1 MTADGYQLFTRSC
14 HSQKNSIHPRGI
26 MITPVTTPSQT
37 VSGAGRDQVLMR
49 KAKELETAF
58 LSEMLAFTGLGAA
71 PEGFGGGAG
80 EEQFSS
86 FLRSEQARL
95 MVDRGGIGLA
105 QQIFMSLKHK
115 EGGQDAI
122 PRGDP

>member
-1 MTADGYQLFTRSC
+1 
-14 HSQKNSIHPRGI
+14 
-26 MITPVTTPSQT
+26 MITPLMSTTQT
-37 VSGAGRDQVLMR
+37 VSDAGRDQTLMR

-58 LSEMLAFTGLGAA
+58 LSEMLSFTGLGDA
-71 PEGFGGGAG
+71 PEGFGGGEG

-105 QQIFMSLKHK
+105 EQIFLSLKHK
-115 EGGQDAI
+115 EGGQHEN
-122 PRGDP
+122 P